1 MYRPPNRIIFVCHGD
16 HNFDTV
22 KCSLNGDVWTG
33 HMDNLLGV
41 YTCMQAYF
49 SGKMPHNCCNIR
61 VTYGE

>member
-1 MYRPPNRIIFVCHGD
+1 
-16 HNFDTV
+16 V